1 MSAYLS
7 IIEILERSEQ
17 GVTRPFLCRCDDGN
31 LYYAKGRAAGA
42 RSLICEWLAGNLA
55 QAFGL
60 PVPPFSV
67 AIAPPGLLALHPE
80 GQALGELPLF
90 VSRQVAY
97 ADALGVAHLQDVDVR
112 LQREILAFDWWVN
125 NADRTLTV
133 HSGNPNLLWDGSNKA
148 LVVIDHN
155 LAFDKS
161 FDTAAFRQTHVFAGQ
176 FHKIDNDFFE
186 PDRLREKM
194 KQALDVW
201 VQTCKNVPQQWWFAD
216 AEQTVPA
223 DFDLDAAFALLNRY
237 ADKDFWRMTP

>member
-17 GVTRPFLCRCDDGN
+17 GITRPFLCRCDDGN

-42 RSLICEWLAGNLA
+42 RSLICEWLAGHLA

-67 AIAPPGLLALHPE
+67 AEAPPELLDLHPE
-80 GQALGELPLF
+80 GAALGELPLF
-90 VSRQVAY
+90 VSRQVAH
-97 ADALGVAHLQDVDVR
+97 ADALGIAHLKDVDPC

-133 HSGNPNLLWDGSNKA
+133 HSGNPNLLWDGGNQS

-155 LAFDKS
+155 LAFDNS
-161 FDTAAFRQTHVFAGQ
+161 FDAVSFRQTHVFAEQ
-176 FHKIDNDFFE
+176 FHTIDNDFFE

-201 VQTCKNVPQQWWFAD
+201 TQTCKNVPQPWWFAD

-223 DFDLDAAFALLNRY
+223 DFDCDAAFALLNRY